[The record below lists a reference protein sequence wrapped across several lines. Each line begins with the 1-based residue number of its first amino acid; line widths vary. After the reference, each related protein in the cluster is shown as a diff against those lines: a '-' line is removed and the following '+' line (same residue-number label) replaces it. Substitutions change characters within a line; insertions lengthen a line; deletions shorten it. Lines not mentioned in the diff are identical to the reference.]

1 MNNQEIARVFAEIA
15 DILAIQGE
23 DQRRILAYQR
33 AAESI
38 SQLGRDVADVWR
50 EGGLTG
56 IPGIGTVLAAK
67 IEEMLTT
74 GELRFYQ
81 ELWAEVPPGVVD
93 MLKIPDVGPKTAA
106 RMWKELGLT
115 TIDELEEAA
124 RAGRVQ
130 KLSRMGARSEAKIL
144 AGIEALRRRS
154 GRTPL
159 GVAWY
164 LAYDMLA
171 DIRQVPGVV
180 QAAPAGSLRRMRDT
194 VGDLDLLVAA
204 QEAEPVMACFRG
216 LDRVAEVVLSGP
228 TKTTIRT
235 HEGLQVDLRVLEPQQ
250 WGTALQYFT
259 GSQAH
264 NVHLRSLARRQG
276 YSLNEYA
283 LSEEDGSEHMFADEA
298 ELYRRLGMAWIPPEL
313 REDQGEIE
321 AALAG
326 TLPRLVER
334 GDLKGD
340 LQMHTTWSD
349 GVLSVAQM
357 AEAARSQGL
366 RYILITDHSHGMAIA
381 RGLREE
387 ELRQQRAEIDA
398 VNEQYALDHDDGFR
412 ILAGTEVEVRADGS
426 LDFDDDVLASL
437 DVVVASLHT
446 GTRADRERV
455 TQRMLAAIRNPHV
468 DIIAHPTN
476 RLIGEREGADLD
488 MEAVLWAAA
497 ETGTAMEV
505 NAYPSRLDLNDAHV
519 RRAIDLGVKLTIS
532 SDAHDASDFDHLFLG
547 VATARRGWATPDDVI
562 NTWDLDD
569 LLAWVRR

>member
-1 MNNQEIARVFAEIA
+1 
-15 DILAIQGE
+15 
-23 DQRRILAYQR
+23 
-33 AAESI
+33 
-38 SQLGRDVADVWR
+38 
-50 EGGLTG
+50 
-56 IPGIGTVLAAK
+56 
-67 IEEMLTT
+67 
-74 GELRFYQ
+74 
-81 ELWAEVPPGVVD
+81 
-93 MLKIPDVGPKTAA
+93 
-106 RMWKELGLT
+106 
-115 TIDELEEAA
+115 
-124 RAGRVQ
+124 
-130 KLSRMGARSEAKIL
+130 
-144 AGIEALRRRS
+144 
-154 GRTPL
+154 
-159 GVAWY
+159 
-164 LAYDMLA
+164 
-171 DIRQVPGVV
+171 
-180 QAAPAGSLRRMRDT
+180 
-194 VGDLDLLVAA
+194 
-204 QEAEPVMACFRG
+204 
-216 LDRVAEVVLSGP
+216 
-228 TKTTIRT
+228 
-235 HEGLQVDLRVLEPQQ
+235 
-250 WGTALQYFT
+250 
-259 GSQAH
+259 
-264 NVHLRSLARRQG
+264 
-276 YSLNEYA
+276 
-283 LSEEDGSEHMFADEA
+283 
-298 ELYRRLGMAWIPPEL
+298 
-313 REDQGEIE
+313 
-321 AALAG
+321 
-326 TLPRLVER
+326 
-334 GDLKGD
+334 
-340 LQMHTTWSD
+340 
-349 GVLSVAQM
+349 M